1 MSEKKGM
8 ATALVAERDGM
19 VHVVN
24 ISKFGKLHLLKSF
37 NVVPSSAKDD
47 HYIMCFSKTKNAG
60 DYFVGG
66 MRWSWTVKLNV
77 Q

>member
-37 NVVPSSAKDD
+37 NVVPSTIAVCP
-47 HYIMCFSKTKNAG
+47 HIMCLTKTKTAG
-60 DYFVGG
+60 HYLCGG
-66 MRWSWTVKLNV
+66 YRWHRMVKVNV
-77 Q
+77 K

>member
-37 NVVPSSAKDD
+37 NVVPSSFKKY
-47 HYIMCFSKTKNAG
+47 HVILSLSKTKNAG
-60 DYFVGG
+60 EYFFGG
-66 MRWSWTVKLNV
+66 SPWARIVKLNV